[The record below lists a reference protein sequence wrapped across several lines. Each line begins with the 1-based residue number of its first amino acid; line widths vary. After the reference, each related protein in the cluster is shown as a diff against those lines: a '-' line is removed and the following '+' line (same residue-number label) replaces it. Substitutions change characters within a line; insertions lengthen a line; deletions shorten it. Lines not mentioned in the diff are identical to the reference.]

1 MPFSDKLTVKYR
13 SDKSESADMYIYDLS
28 GREVYHYSHRLLP
41 GENFIDMNNLGLAK
55 GTYYL
60 DFQTESVS
68 RQAKMIAQ

>member
-1 MPFSDKLTVKYR
+1 
-13 SDKSESADMYIYDLS
+13 
-28 GREVYHYSHRLLP
+28 LP
-41 GENFIDMNNLGLAK
+41 GENIIDMNNLGLAK